1 MAKKNEYN
9 YFEAFCELS
18 QYSLKSAIL
27 LKEVLNNFSYKNKAE
42 KVKEMHQIEHTA
54 DHAKHDIMNRLVK
67 EFLPP
72 IEREDITTLTQGI
85 DDVTDA
91 VEDVLIYIDIFN
103 ISIIRP
109 EVIHFT
115 DHIVDCCKAMDDAMK
130 EFKNFKN
137 SKTLKDKIIEINHLE
152 EKGDALYVDI
162 VRRLYEKEKD
172 PIELLRWTQ
181 VLHRLEKCCDKCE
194 DVANTLE
201 SIMMKNT

>member
-1 MAKKNEYN
+1 MARKNEYN

-18 QYSLKSAIL
+18 QYSLKSAKL
-27 LKEVLNNFSYKNKAE
+27 LKEVLNNFSFKNKSE

-54 DHAKHDIMNRLVK
+54 DLAKHDIMNRLVR

-72 IEREDITTLTQGI
+72 IEREDIITLSQRI

-103 ISIIRP
+103 ISRIRP

-115 DHIVDCCKAMDDAMK
+115 EHVVECCKAVDEAIK
-130 EFKNFKN
+130 VFKNFKN
-137 SKTLKDKIIEINHLE
+137 PKTLKDKIIEINHLE
-152 EKGDALYVDI
+152 EKGDTLYADI
-162 VRRLYEKEKD
+162 VRKLYEKEKD

-181 VLHRLEKCCDKCE
+181 ILHRLEICCDNCE
-194 DVANTLE
+194 DVANVLE
-201 SIMMKNT
+201 SIMMNNT